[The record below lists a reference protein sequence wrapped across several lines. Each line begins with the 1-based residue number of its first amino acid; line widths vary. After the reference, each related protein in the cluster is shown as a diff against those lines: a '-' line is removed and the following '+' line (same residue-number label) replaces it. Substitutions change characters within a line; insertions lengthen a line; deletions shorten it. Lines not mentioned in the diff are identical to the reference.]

1 MSRTQWLE
9 VLSDE
14 QILHVHHSSLELLE
28 QTGVCIPHQQL
39 LELCRDH
46 GAWVDFRRQVVR
58 FPAFLV
64 ERALKGSP
72 SSFTWHGRNPQHDI
86 RLGEDKVYYLGASTL
101 VTVYDLDGVRRP
113 ATFEDVKRFSRLK
126 DALEHVDD
134 GYGAVHPQ
142 DVPETAAHCYQMIGQ
157 FTSSEKPFRARMFGR
172 QVAEDCLRMAQI
184 VAGGEEA
191 FRQRPNLLVVIN
203 TVSPLTNTPEQMEAL
218 VVYAEANAPVFLSPQ
233 IQAGATGPVT
243 LAGLLIQMNA
253 EILAGITAAQLV
265 NPGCRV
271 GYGTTSGIMD
281 MRQGLMPYATPESAL
296 INIATAQMARFYRL
310 PSRGTG
316 GFTEAHV
323 LDMQA
328 GFETALTTVAA
339 ALAGIHIIIGAAG
352 SLQNALGAS
361 YAKFVVDNEII
372 GYIKRIT
379 SGIEFT
385 PETMALDAIKH
396 VGPAGHF
403 LTEDHTVRHFRNE
416 LYRPLMS
423 SREAYEQWETQG
435 GKTIDQ
441 KATEEAER
449 ILREH
454 QPAPLPPEVEK
465 ELWAVVRIA
474 ESRQQ

>member
-1 MSRTQWLE
+1 MGKVKWLE
-9 VLSDE
+9 VLTDE
-14 QILHVHHSSLELLE
+14 QIRQVHTSSLEILE
-28 QTGVCIPHQQL
+28 QTGVRIPHERL
-39 LELCRDH
+39 LTLLRDH
-46 GAWVDFRRQVVR
+46 GALVDFDEQLVR
-58 FPAFLV
+58 FPAALV
-64 ERALKGSP
+64 ERALKGCP
-72 SSFTWHGRNPQHDI
+72 SYFTWHGRNPEHDI

-101 VTVYDLDGVRRP
+101 VTVYDLDGQRRP
-113 ATFEDVKRFSRLK
+113 ATFKDVQRFARLK
-126 DALEHVDD
+126 DGLAHVND

-142 DVPETAAHCYQMIGQ
+142 DVPEKAAHCYQMVAQ
-157 FTSSEKPFRARMFGR
+157 FTNSEKPFRARMFGR
-172 QVAEDCLRMAQI
+172 RVSEDCLRMAQI

-191 FRQRPNLLVVIN
+191 FRQRPNLLAVVN

-218 VVYAEANAPVFLSPQ
+218 IVYAEGNAPLFFSPQ

-253 EILAGITAAQLV
+253 EILAGITTAQLV

-296 INIATAQMARFYRL
+296 INIATAQMARYYKL

-316 GFTEAHV
+316 GFSEANV

-328 GFETALTTVAA
+328 GFETALTTVIA
-339 ALAGIHIIIGAAG
+339 ALAGINIIIGAAG

-372 GYIKRIT
+372 GYIKRIV
-379 SGIEFT
+379 SGIAFS
-385 PETMALDAIKH
+385 PEMMALNVIKG

-403 LTEDHTVRHFRNE
+403 LMQDHTLHHFRDE
-416 LYRPLMS
+416 LFQTRLS
-423 SREAYEQWETQG
+423 NREAYAQWEQH
-435 GKTIDQ
+435 GKSIDQ
-441 KATEEAER
+441 KAAEEAAR
-449 ILREH
+449 ILDEH

-465 ELWAVVRIA
+465 ELWEVLRAA
-474 ESRQQ
+474 EKRTD